1 MTNIPKTTHFGFV
14 LENKSENTIKIIW
27 DEAIFID
34 EEEFSRKIVHSGIKY
49 NDINNSQIP
58 TVIAK
63 DSKLRDAVFPSD
75 NIYYVNSKYYSGW
88 KNTVLLPNTSSS
100 QEKLIKLSQNYIG
113 KTIKILLPIQTQG
126 VVNEYIFYFNIDD
139 FKVNSYSF

>member
-34 EEEFSRKIVHSGIKY
+34 AEEFSRKIVHSGIKY
-49 NDINNSQIP
+49 NDINSSQIP

-63 DSKLRDAVFPSD
+63 DSKLRDAVFP
-75 NIYYVNSKYYSGW
+75 I
-88 KNTVLLPNTSSS
+88 
-100 QEKLIKLSQNYIG
+100 I
-113 KTIKILLPIQTQG
+113 
-126 VVNEYIFYFNIDD
+126 
-139 FKVNSYSF
+139 